1 MVTEGAFKTGIIVF
15 VGAAISVAAG
25 VAYAKG
31 WLREDEVKIGIISVA
46 AVYTVTAG
54 VTYY

>member
-15 VGAAISVAAG
+15 VGAAISVATG
-25 VAYAKG
+25 VTLAKG
-31 WLREDEVKIGIISVA
+31 WWREDEVKIGIIGVAALYSVA
-46 AVYTVTAG
+46 AG